1 MAGGEGPAR
10 DSALHAPC
18 TADLGPLT
26 ALLWGQCITEGR
38 RLFSSA
44 APVPPPHPLHPLLK
58 AWEKAPPGRRPR
70 CDPAVT
76 RGHHCPSPPSPD
88 LSRSPRSFTFAPSR
102 SDKRFGPP
110 GADARGALRLWAP
123 AGLARH
129 PFPGSPSHGVATRA
143 PSTGPSQEAAPTA
156 SRGGG
161 LRPGRVSP
169 GPDVSSVTFP
179 TP

>member
-26 ALLWGQCITEGR
+26 ALLWSQCITEGR

-44 APVPPPHPLHPLLK
+44 APVPPPHPLRPLLK

-76 RGHHCPSPPSPD
+76 RGHRCPSPPSPD

-102 SDKRFGPP
+102 SDKRFGAARRRCTRGFAALGP
-110 GADARGALRLWAP
+110 GWVGETSVSRVPLARCRHEGPLHRAVPGGRPHREPRWRAQAG
-123 AGLARH
+123 AGLAW
-129 PFPGSPSHGVATRA
+129 A
-143 PSTGPSQEAAPTA
+143 
-156 SRGGG
+156 
-161 LRPGRVSP
+161 
-169 GPDVSSVTFP
+169 
-179 TP
+179 